1 MSEIETVEIAEPVVE
16 KKQEEVKSPT
26 REELRG
32 KGWTK
37 DELDAAEKRGMVAKV
52 EEKIDRKKDEKPEPE
67 KAKAE
72 PVEEKKAE
80 PVKETQKPSGIPDFT
95 FKTPEQE
102 KAWLEAFGPGTPQRG
117 LYFRM
122 KNERQA
128 RQAIEA
134 ERDALRREL
143 ELARTGKQSKVESG
157 DLESLLSDEPE
168 SQGVDEDKP
177 LTLRQLRELRESEER
192 QQREAMKAEAVRKV
206 KLAEAHKEQ
215 EEYARSIYPDFDDA
229 VGKAKEVMQGLE
241 KFVPERWRQ
250 AKVVRLMQDLQV
262 AAAKADQLGLD
273 DLNAAHIAY
282 EIAQYHPEFGKSAEK
297 DDPAETPKGAM
308 TKDSIKRMEQN
319 TQRRASSASVSAG
332 GGSRTVSIDDI
343 GVKELAAMSSA
354 ERWKF
359 REKHPE
365 RYEKIVRG

>member
-1 MSEIETVEIAEPVVE
+1 MSEIETVELAEPVVE
-16 KKQEEVKSPT
+16 QKPVEEAKAPT

-52 EEKIDRKKDEKPEPE
+52 EEKTAQKQEEKLEPE
-67 KAKAE
+67 AVKAE
-72 PVEEKKAE
+72 SSKAEKQE
-80 PVKETQKPSGIPDFT
+80 PVKEAPKPTGIPDFT

-102 KAWLEAFGPGTPQRG
+102 KAWLDAFGPGTPQRG

-143 ELARTGKQSKVESG
+143 ELAKSGKQAKEEPG

-168 SQGVDEDKP
+168 RQGADEDKP
-177 LTLRQLRELRESEER
+177 LTLRQLREMREAEER
-192 QQREAMKAEAVRKV
+192 EQRKAMEAESVRKV
-206 KLAEAHKEQ
+206 RLAEAHREQ
-215 EEYARSIYPDFDDA
+215 EEYARSVYPDFDDA
-229 VGKAKEVMQGLE
+229 VVKAREVMQGLE

-250 AKVVRLMQDLQV
+250 AKVIRLMQDLQV

-282 EIAQYHPEFGKSAEK
+282 EIAQYHPEHGKPKSEK
-297 DDPAETPKGAM
+297 PEQANGGLTPEAM
-308 TKDSIKRMEQN
+308 KRMENN
-319 TQRRASSASVSAG
+319 TQRRASSASVAAG
-332 GGSRTVSIDDI
+332 GGSRTVAVDDI

-359 REKHPE
+359 REKYPD
-365 RYEKIVRG
+365 RYERIVRG